1 LILTG
6 DPTGAEKHAFHSLV
20 WFDHL
25 LRSFGPIFPF
35 LFLATRYK
43 LASLA
48 PDVLAFD
55 QQPWVEQIIVYI
67 GVTVTRLTIY
77 FLHRLGELTQYPS
90 VGCNV
95 SRYTL
100 L

>member
-1 LILTG
+1 MASG
-6 DPTGAEKHAFHSLV
+6 DPTGAEKHPFHSLV

-25 LRSFGPIFPF
+25 LRTCGPIFPF

-55 QQPWVEQIIVYI
+55 NQPWVEQIIVYI
-67 GVTVTRLTIY
+67 GITVTRLTIY
-77 FLHRLGELTQYPS
+77 FIHRLGKTS
-90 VGCNV
+90 C
-95 SRYTL
+95 S
-100 L
+100 